1 MSKSRRR
8 SLKRSELV
16 FTVGSL
22 LASLGMSLGVIPGPV
37 QAETATIPASPA
49 TPESTAN
56 ATTGQTNLTTA
67 DQQAEYQREALLR
80 GDGSQSVSA
89 YSKTGKILADGPWA
103 AGLSPAEKL
112 DESARRSALINQGMT
127 LADLEKA
134 DAALQAE
141 AGKRAPAGDTTAQA
155 QILLEL
161 KQNRIMDYNVSASAS
176 AQIDVPGSPVAIRP
190 STPYDLVLHDLMPN
204 AALGKTKIDP
214 DMDLEIQKRVDMLKS
229 GMSYQQVV
237 DTEKALDAALMA
249 QAATAAPN
257 DQAAQAQ
264 IYQQLNHEQLVQD
277 LWQLTQGADR
287 YAMILAVVQAEYK
300 DAKPPLT
307 PLQMETEAIK
317 RMTLLNSGLN
327 YPQVMA
333 VAEADRQAMLAAAAA
348 AAVAATQQQN
358 QSSSS
363 AQTSSSTTVASGT
376 GGGAT
381 GTAPT
386 GSRIYICN

>member
-1 MSKSRRR
+1 IPSAC
-8 SLKRSELV
+8 L
-16 FTVGSL
+16 VGSM
-22 LASLGMSLGVIPGPV
+22 LARV
-37 QAETATIPASPA
+37 
-49 TPESTAN
+49 N
-56 ATTGQTNLTTA
+56 R
-67 DQQAEYQREALLR
+67 DAL
-80 GDGSQSVSA
+80 
-89 YSKTGKILADGPWA
+89 P
-103 AGLSPAEKL
+103 
-112 DESARRSALINQGMT
+112 
-127 LADLEKA
+127 
-134 DAALQAE
+134 
-141 AGKRAPAGDTTAQA
+141 
-155 QILLEL
+155 
-161 KQNRIMDYNVSASAS
+161 
-176 AQIDVPGSPVAIRP
+176 IR
-190 STPYDLVLHDLMPN
+190 
-204 AALGKTKIDP
+204 
-214 DMDLEIQKRVDMLKS
+214 
-229 GMSYQQVV
+229 
-237 DTEKALDAALMA
+237 
-249 QAATAAPN
+249 
-257 DQAAQAQ
+257 Q